1 MGQDWIDYLPS
12 TERKT
17 VKRRRNLQRWMTRAR
32 QRSVLI
38 RCFVSIYLLW
48 CFVLLLNGMFFAFSM
63 SLLLLLGLPLIGW
76 LAWWLVW
83 KEYHN

>member
-1 MGQDWIDYLPS
+1 MASDWIDYVPS
-12 TERKT
+12 TERRT
-17 VKRRRNLQRWMTRAR
+17 IQRRRSRQRLMTRLR

-38 RCFVSIYLLW
+38 RCCVSIYLIW
-48 CFVLLLNGMFFAFSM
+48 CFVLVLNGIFFAFSM
-63 SLLLLLGLPLIGW
+63 ALLMLVGMPLIGW

>member
-1 MGQDWIDYLPS
+1 MASDWIDYVSP
-12 TERKT
+12 TERRL
-17 VKRRRNLQRWMTRAR
+17 VQRRRIRQRWIMRLR

-38 RCFVSIYLLW
+38 RCCVSVYLIW
-48 CFVLLLNGMFFAFSM
+48 CFLLLLNGMFFAFSM
-63 SLLLLLGLPLIGW
+63 SLLMVVGLPLIGW

>member
-1 MGQDWIDYLPS
+1 MAPDWIDYVSL
-12 TERKT
+12 TERRAIQ
-17 VKRRRNLQRWMTRAR
+17 RRRSRQRWMTRLR

-38 RCFVSIYLLW
+38 GCCVGVYLIWCVSLL
-48 CFVLLLNGMFFAFSM
+48 FSGIHFAFSM
-63 SLLLLLGLPLIGW
+63 SLLMLVGLPLIGW

>member
-1 MGQDWIDYLPS
+1 MASDWIDYVPS
-12 TERKT
+12 TERRT
-17 VKRRRNLQRWMTRAR
+17 IQRRRSRQRWMTRLR

-38 RCFVSIYLLW
+38 RCCVSIYLIW
-48 CFVLLLNGMFFAFSM
+48 CFVLVLNGIFFAFSM
-63 SLLLLLGLPLIGW
+63 ALLMLVGMPLIGW

>member
-1 MGQDWIDYLPS
+1 MASDWIDYVPS
-12 TERKT
+12 TERRT
-17 VKRRRNLQRWMTRAR
+17 IQRRRSRQRWIMRLR

-38 RCFVSIYLLW
+38 RCCVSIYLIW
-48 CFVLLLNGMFFAFSM
+48 CFLLLLNGMFFAFSM
-63 SLLLLLGLPLIGW
+63 SLLMVVGLPLIAW

>member
-1 MGQDWIDYLPS
+1 MASDWIDYVSPA
-12 TERKT
+12 ERRIVQRSRT
-17 VKRRRNLQRWMTRAR
+17 RQRWITRLR

-38 RCFVSIYLLW
+38 RCCVGIYLIW
-48 CFVLLLNGMFFAFSM
+48 CFLLLLNGMFFAFSM
-63 SLLLLLGLPLIGW
+63 SLLMVVGLPLIGW